1 MKPGYRQG
9 PTRFAFRRRQSV
21 VGWRIRRSI
30 DVDANVGMKPS
41 EQVYSQIV
49 EREQFRNT
57 AENNEG
63 GDGEVHHATA
73 IR

>member
-1 MKPGYRQG
+1 M
-9 PTRFAFRRRQSV
+9 
-21 VGWRIRRSI
+21 
-30 DVDANVGMKPS
+30 DANVGMKPS
-41 EQVYSQIV
+41 EQVYSQII

-73 IR
+73 MC